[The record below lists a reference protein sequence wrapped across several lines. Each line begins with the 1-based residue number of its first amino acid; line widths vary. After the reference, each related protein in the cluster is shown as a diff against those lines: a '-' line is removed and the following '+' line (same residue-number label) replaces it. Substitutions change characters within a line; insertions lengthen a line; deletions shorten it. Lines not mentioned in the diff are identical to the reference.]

1 MRYGKFTLHFIL
13 KELEMNLRNIILDL
27 CGFINLAF
35 GFMLL
40 TGWYFVPNINEY
52 MWVPGTVTI
61 VSWVILSVLYNSASK
76 KEANILYDEMVIQR
90 YYQLMSLGYV
100 VLNIS
105 VFILFSIQD
114 WQNWSFE
121 LAQNLILNLS
131 GLMFLIW
138 GLLLIIFVIKD
149 ITGEKNG

>member
-13 KELEMNLRNIILDL
+13 KELEMNLRNIILGL
-27 CGFINLAF
+27 CGFISLAF

-52 MWVPGTVTI
+52 MWVPGTVTL

-90 YYQLMSLGYV
+90 YYQLMSL
-100 VLNIS
+100 
-105 VFILFSIQD
+105 
-114 WQNWSFE
+114 
-121 LAQNLILNLS
+121 
-131 GLMFLIW
+131 
-138 GLLLIIFVIKD
+138 
-149 ITGEKNG
+149 